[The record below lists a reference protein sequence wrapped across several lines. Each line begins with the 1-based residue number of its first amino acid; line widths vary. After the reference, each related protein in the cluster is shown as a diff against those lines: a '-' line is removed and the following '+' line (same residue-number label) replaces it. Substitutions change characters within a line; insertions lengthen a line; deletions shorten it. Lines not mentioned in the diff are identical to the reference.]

1 MCPAHLGVIF
11 SLFRGQMSET
21 RAPFW
26 VGPLLGGITLAS
38 VASVGNYVVEKQAP
52 QPRAIARDFILGSI
66 LFMLIMQILPESTSK
81 LVTAIVSFS
90 VFGKMVGGSATAST
104 IATASGNIIE
114 DSSLTVSDDIEV
126 RVGIPR
132 F

>member
-1 MCPAHLGVIF
+1 
-11 SLFRGQMSET
+11 MSET
-21 RAPFW
+21 HAPFW
-26 VGPLLGGITLAS
+26 VGPVLGGITLAS

-66 LFMLIMQILPESTSK
+66 LFLLIMQILPESTSK
-81 LVTAIVSFS
+81 LVMAIMSFS
-90 VFGKMVGGSATAST
+90 AFGKMVGGSASVLGAST
-104 IATASGNIIE
+104 SGNVIE
-114 DSSLTVSDDIEV
+114 DSSLTVSDDVEV